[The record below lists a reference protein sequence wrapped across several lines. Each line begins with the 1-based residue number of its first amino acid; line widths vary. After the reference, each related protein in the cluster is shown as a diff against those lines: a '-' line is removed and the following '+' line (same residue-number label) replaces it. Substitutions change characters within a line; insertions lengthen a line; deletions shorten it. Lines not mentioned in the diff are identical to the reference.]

1 MHSPAYLQQLD
12 NKTALIRRLFSGIP
26 MPEWQVFPSP
36 EQHYRMRAEFR
47 IWHEGDGISYAMFE
61 RGQKAGTASLIRL
74 ADFPAASAAINRL
87 MPLLLAELSTDPLLK
102 NRLYQCEFLSTL
114 SGEMLVSLIYHR
126 KLDDD
131 WKHAALALQEK
142 LGIFIIGRSKGQKL
156 VLAQDFVTETLTVNG
171 ETFRYRQ
178 TATSPCRSPAA
189 SAGSWP
195 PKFPKPRY
203 RRHNGTSRQTART
216 TSASPDCRQ
225 KNLPKRLTAAANSAA
240 CRNSKSTWPNTA
252 FPPSSSIRR
261 ARAWTTTP

>member
-1 MHSPAYLQQLD
+1 MHSPAYLQQLND
-12 NKTALIRRLFSGIP
+12 KTALLRHLFSGIA

-87 MPLLLAELSTDPLLK
+87 MPLLLAELSADPLLK

-126 KLDDD
+126 KLDDG

-171 ETFRYRQ
+171 ETFRYHQ
-178 TATSPCRSPAA
+178 TEGGFTQPNAAVCEKMLEWACDCAQTPNGDLLELYCGNGNFTLTQIGRASCRE
-189 SAGSWP
+189 
-195 PKFPKPRY
+195 RV
-203 RRHNGTSRQTART
+203 
-216 TSASPDCRQ
+216 
-225 KNLPKRLTAAANSAA
+225 
-240 CRNSKSTWPNTA
+240 
-252 FPPSSSIRR
+252 
-261 ARAWTTTP
+261 